1 MKTTTKTLI
10 AATLSLAGLSAFA
23 QSYADHIGPN
33 AALDAQVPA
42 PVSTLSRDAVK
53 ADLAAALA
61 NGSLDRFDVAGVKAP
76 KAAPATLL
84 AQVRSQA
91 DQLGSAGGLTRE
103 DVRAQVLAARRAG
116 ELDPTVNADV
126 INARPA
132 VHVTVAPRTLAL
144 SR

>member
-10 AATLSLAGLSAFA
+10 ATVLSVAGLSAFA
-23 QSYADHIGPN
+23 QSYADYIGPN

-42 PVSTLSRDAVK
+42 TVSVNSRDAVK
-53 ADLAAALA
+53 ADLSAALA

-76 KAAPATLL
+76 KAVPATLL

-91 DQLGSAGGLTRE
+91 DQLGSTGLTRE
-103 DVRAQVLAARRAG
+103 AVRAQVLAAQRAG

-132 VHVTVAPRTLAL
+132 VHTPAASRTLAQSL
-144 SR
+144 